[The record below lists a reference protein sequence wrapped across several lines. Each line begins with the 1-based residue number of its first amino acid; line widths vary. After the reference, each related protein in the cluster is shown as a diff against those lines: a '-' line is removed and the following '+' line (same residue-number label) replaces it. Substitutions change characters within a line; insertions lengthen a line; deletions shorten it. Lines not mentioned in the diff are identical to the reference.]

1 MVIFVPKLNT
11 ILPFHKMLRLFLF
24 ILLLVFANG
33 FMPKGV
39 LAAWPGLPSANT
51 LPWQTGFHTHW
62 VDSVLESLTLEQ
74 RIAQLIMI
82 EVRPTQDPGFGNQ
95 IEQIIR
101 KYNPGG
107 MIFFRGGPVR
117 QVHFTNRFQAAAQ
130 TPMLVAMDAEWG
142 PAMRLDS
149 LWAFPHQLTMGAMRN
164 DELVYQMG
172 REAGMQLR
180 RLGVHISFSPV
191 VDVNNNPRNPVI
203 NFRSFGECR
212 YNVSNKGIAYM
223 RGLQDA
229 GIIASAKHF
238 PGHGD
243 THQDS
248 HYTLP
253 LLELSRKTLDSIH
266 IYPFRRMVQEGVHS
280 VMMAHLKIPA
290 LESERNLASS
300 LSPGIV
306 NNILVNDLGFRG
318 LIVTDALDMQG
329 VSDHFQPGELEV
341 RAFLAGNDILLMPQD
356 ISAAIEAIRTAIRRG
371 QIRMEDLNQRVR
383 KVLFYKQMV
392 GLTQLSPINP
402 RGLLADLNNR
412 NVTLINNR
420 IAKASV
426 TVIRNENDLLPLR
439 FEQGQRVAVLSLGGE
454 TGNAFQKMLS
464 NYGRLSQYSLV
475 KTHTSQQAESM
486 LRNLA
491 KYDLVIVGVHRNTIN
506 VARNYGISPDNI
518 RFLLQLARQQKSI
531 LTLFANPYSLMAFGE
546 DVMQFE
552 SIIVAFQDGVHF
564 EEAAAQVIYGGVGAR
579 GRLPVSVPPHWPIF
593 RGYTTEDRVRV
604 QHALPEEAGV
614 DYSLLKPI
622 DSIVLLGIQSRAF
635 PGAQVSIIKDGK
647 LIYNKAFG
655 NHTFDDQQP
664 VASTDLYDLASLT
677 KILSTTPA
685 LMYLAE
691 GEKIDLQNSIG
702 TYLSFLAESNKD
714 SLCLRSILAHQAR
727 LTPWLPFY
735 RFTMQNNQHLPGFYS
750 DHRQEA
756 YPTQVAQALY
766 LTRSFQDS
774 IMRRIIESP
783 LLKERRYV
791 YSDLGFILFT
801 HLIERMTEV
810 SLDSFVTRQFFEPL
824 GVNSL
829 TYKPLRHFAPDKIVP
844 SEFDTLWRRQVLRG
858 FVNDQTAAMMGGV
871 AGHAGMFG
879 NSADVAVMMLM
890 FLRGGEYGGTRF
902 FRPETV
908 REFTRYQF
916 AGNRNRR
923 GLGFDKPPL
932 SPGTSG
938 PAAASASPLSF
949 GHTGFT
955 GTFAWADPIHDLV
968 VVFLS
973 NRTYPF
979 ASNNTINTMNIRRA
993 IHQVMYDA
1001 IAASAK

>member
-1 MVIFVPKLNT
+1 MVIFVPKLNP
-11 ILPFHKMLRLFLF
+11 ILLFQNMLRLLLFL
-24 ILLLVFANG
+24 LLLVFANG
-33 FMPKGV
+33 FMPKGA
-39 LAAWPGLPSANT
+39 LAAWPGLPPANT
-51 LPWQTGFHTHW
+51 LPWQTGFRTHW
-62 VDSVLESLTLEQ
+62 VDSVLESLTIEQ

-82 EVRPTQDPGFGNQ
+82 EVRPTQDPRFGNQ

-101 KYNPGG
+101 MYNPGG
-107 MIFFRGGPVR
+107 MIFFRGGPLR
-117 QVHFTNRFQAAAQ
+117 QVRFTNRFQAAAQ

-149 LWAFPHQLTMGAMRN
+149 VWAFPHQLTMGAMRN

-300 LSPGIV
+300 LSPAIV
-306 NNILVNDLGFRG
+306 NNLLVKDLGFRG

-329 VSDHFQPGELEV
+329 VSDHFEPGELEV

-356 ISAAIEAIRTAIRRG
+356 ISAAIAAIRDAIHRG
-371 QIRMEDLNQRVR
+371 QIRIEDLNQRVR
-383 KVLFYKQMV
+383 KVLYYKQMV
-392 GLTQLSPINP
+392 GLNQLSPINP
-402 RGLLADLNNR
+402 AGLLTDLNNR
-412 NVTLINNR
+412 NVTLLNNR

-426 TVIRNENDLLPLR
+426 TLIHNREDILPLR
-439 FEQGQRVAVLSLGGE
+439 YEHGQRIAVLSLGEE
-454 TGNAFQKMLS
+454 TRNPFQKMLS
-464 NYGRLSQYSLV
+464 HFGSHSQYSLV

-518 RFLLQLARQQKSI
+518 RFLLQLGRQQSTI

-546 DVMQFE
+546 GAMSFE
-552 SIIVAFQDGVHF
+552 AIIVAYQDGVHF

-579 GRLPVSVPPHWPIF
+579 GRLPVSVPPHWPMF
-593 RGYTTEDRVRV
+593 RGYTTADRLRV
-604 QHALPEEAGV
+604 QHAFPEEAGI
-614 DYSLLKPI
+614 DYRLLSPI
-622 DSIVLLGIQSRAF
+622 DSIVQLGIQSMAF
-635 PGAQVSIIKDGK
+635 PGAQVSIIKNGK

-655 NHTFDDQQP
+655 NHSFDGLQP
-664 VASTDLYDLASLT
+664 VTSTDLYDLASLT

-685 LMYLAE
+685 LMHLAE
-691 GEKIDLQNSIG
+691 TGKIDLQNSIG
-702 TYLSFLAESNKD
+702 TYLPFLAGSNKD
-714 SLCLRSILAHQAR
+714 SLGLRSILAHQAR
-727 LTPWLPFY
+727 LKPWLPFH
-735 RFTMQNNQHLPGFYS
+735 RFTMENNLLLPGIYS
-750 DHRQEA
+750 DHWQDA
-756 YPTQVAQALY
+756 YPVQVAQDLY
-766 LTRSFQDS
+766 LSRSFQDS
-774 IMRRIIESP
+774 ILRRIIESP
-783 LLKERRYV
+783 LLRDRRYV

-801 HLIERMTEV
+801 RLIEKMTEV
-810 SLDSFVTRQFFEPL
+810 PLDSFVTRQFFEPM
-824 GVNSL
+824 GIKSL
-829 TYKPLRHFAPDKIVP
+829 TYSPLRHFAPDKIVS
-844 SEFDTLWRRQVLRG
+844 SEVDTLWRRQVLRG
-858 FVNDQTAAMMGGV
+858 FVNDQAAALMGGV
-871 AGHAGMFG
+871 AGHAGLFG

-916 AGNRNRR
+916 AGNMNRR

-932 SPGTSG
+932 SPGNGG

-979 ASNNTINTMNIRRA
+979 ASNNIINTLNIRRA

-1001 IAASAK
+1001 IATSAK